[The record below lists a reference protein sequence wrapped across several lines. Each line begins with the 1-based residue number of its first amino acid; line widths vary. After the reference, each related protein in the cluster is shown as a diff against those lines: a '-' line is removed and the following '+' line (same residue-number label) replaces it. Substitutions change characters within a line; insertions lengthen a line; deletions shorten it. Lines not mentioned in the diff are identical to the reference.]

1 MIVGIGAD
9 LCDIRRI
16 EQSIDRFG
24 QRFLDRCFT
33 AGEQTA
39 CNDRADRAARFARR
53 YAAKEA
59 AAKALGTGIGEFAG
73 LKEIEVISRPN
84 GKPDLILTGQA
95 AATLARLC
103 PDGAAGHA
111 HISISDEAP
120 YALAY
125 VILEALPAGD
135 TDRN

>member
-16 EQSIDRFG
+16 ERSIERFG
-24 QRFLDRCFT
+24 KRFLDRCFT
-33 AGEQTA
+33 AGEQAA
-39 CNDRADRAARFARR
+39 CGDRADTAARFARR

-73 LKEIEVISRPN
+73 LKEIEVVSRPN
-84 GKPDLILTGQA
+84 GKPDLILSGQA
-95 AATLARLC
+95 AATLAGLC
-103 PDGAAGHA
+103 PAGAAGFA
-111 HISISDEAP
+111 HLSISDEAP

-125 VILEALPAGD
+125 VVLEARPAAA
-135 TDRN
+135 DRN